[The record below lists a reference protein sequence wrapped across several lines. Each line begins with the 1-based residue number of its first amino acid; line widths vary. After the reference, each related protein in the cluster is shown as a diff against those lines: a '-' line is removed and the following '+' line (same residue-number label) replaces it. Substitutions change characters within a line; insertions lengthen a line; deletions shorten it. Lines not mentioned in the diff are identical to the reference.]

1 LLYVYIYLYV
11 TTLTPLLQI
20 LRLSPVGAKIKDRS
34 IVFPIYSGLFFL
46 LKYGG
51 LVDPA
56 DEEAYENDLIA
67 NFVRET
73 KQHGDPVHY
82 GRALAMQGETFHR
95 MGQYEKAIQSHF
107 LLRKVYVPDQH
118 SAAISAVYAT
128 DRCAQ
133 NFTCTVSCYNR
144 LGQVDKALE
153 LSDYIIHELMPKMDL
168 KNVHNSAVMLYAV
181 VWIMK
186 DNRQVKQASMIWN
199 RYVVEPFR
207 RYFGEDGS
215 TPCLPAF
222 VPMEHVFNLT
232 MYMEGAIDTYNEK
245 AFEWAL
251 DESSLEVSPGIDVA
265 MGNFARTVTSINA
278 EVCLRLA
285 KITNDERKKKI
296 LLQHG
301 VSQAKIAKERS
312 KLSHA
317 LAQLEPVYDEIIKL
331 TDAVSQRDDK

>member
-1 LLYVYIYLYV
+1 M
-11 TTLTPLLQI
+11 
-20 LRLSPVGAKIKDRS
+20 KDRS
-34 IVFPIYSGLFFL
+34 IAFPIYSGLFFL

-56 DEEAYENDLIA
+56 EEEAYENDLIA
-67 NFVRET
+67 NFVQET
-73 KQHGDPVHY
+73 EQHGDPVHY

-95 MGQYEKAIQSHF
+95 MGKYEKAIESHF
-107 LLRKVYVPDQH
+107 KLRKVYVPDLH
-118 SAAISAVYAT
+118 SAAISRVYAT

-133 NFTCTVSCYNR
+133 NFSCTVSCYNR
-144 LGQVDKALE
+144 LGKVDKALE
-153 LSDYIIHELMPKMDL
+153 LSDYIVEELMPKMDL

-186 DNRQVKQASMIWN
+186 DNGQVERASKIWTQ
-199 RYVVEPFR
+199 YVLDPFR

-251 DESSLEVSPGIDVA
+251 DESSHDVSPGIDVA

-285 KITNDERKKKI
+285 KITNDEQIKTT
-296 LLQHG
+296 LLKHG
-301 VSQAKIAKERS
+301 LIQAKIAKERS

-317 LAQLEPVYDEIIKL
+317 LAQLQPVYDEIIEQAK
-331 TDAVSQRDDK
+331 AMSGVSVE